1 MDLTTVVINLT
12 SRDKVCLCM
21 GDAVVSWLVQ
31 SSLERVVWVR
41 ALAGDIMLCSW
52 ERHYTLIHSFSL
64 HPDVEIE
71 TAEVN
76 AEVTQ

>member
-1 MDLTTVVINLT
+1 
-12 SRDKVCLCM
+12 M
-21 GDAVVSWLVQ
+21 GGAVVSWFIVL

-41 ALAGDIMLCSW
+41 ALAGDIVLCSW
-52 ERHYTLIHSFSL
+52 ERHFTLTHSVSL
-64 HPDVEIE
+64 HPDVEID